1 MENEVVNIGRNRRR
15 TRNYK
20 DEQISKEELQKILQA
35 AEQTTSENDLHPW
48 SFKVIQNKETI
59 NIISSKSK
67 EVMLKSDNKSMVNIG
82 KSPSNIF
89 YNAPTVI
96 IVSGREDVS
105 TSLDDCSKAVE
116 NMLIASESINLGA
129 VWIGL
134 ITFFFTLND
143 EVKKL
148 KLPSGYKPCYAVAI
162 GHKNDASAIEIAKKN
177 GATLLKR
184 ESNRWD

>member
-1 MENEVVNIGRNRRR
+1 MENEVLNMATNRTK
-15 TRNYK
+15 TRNYN
-20 DEQISKEELQKILQA
+20 DEQISEEELQKVLQA

-96 IVSGREDVS
+96 IVSGKEDVS
-105 TSLDDCSKAVE
+105 SSLDDCSKAVE

-129 VWIGL
+129 IWIGL
-134 ITFFFTLND
+134 ITFFFTLTD

-162 GHKNDASAIEIAKKN
+162 GHKNNASSLVVSKKI
-177 GATLLKR
+177 
-184 ESNRWD
+184 